1 MPPIINC
8 ANTFC
13 DGLVHKLGDLCDAC
27 QKKVDE
33 QAQLAE
39 KRRWMADGFPK
50 WYDNKR
56 KGYDGKE
63 GGGR

>member
-1 MPPIINC
+1 MPQSIPC
-8 ANTFC
+8 ANYPC
-13 DGLVHKLGDLCDAC
+13 QNYARKLGDLCDEC
-27 QKKVDE
+27 QRRVDAE
-33 QAQLAE
+33 ARLAE
-39 KRRWMADGFPK
+39 KRRWMSDGFEK